1 MKIDLRGKTVLVTGA
16 GSGIGESIARQ
27 LALSGACV
35 AIHYFN
41 SEKKA
46 LLLAKEI
53 GNNSFAIG
61 ADLSC
66 PVATRKLFKQVLA
79 RVGKLDI
86 LINNAAMAI
95 STPIDSESFEDN
107 WEMTL
112 AVNLRAP
119 ALLCKAAI
127 KHYRDH
133 GGGRIINIASR
144 AAFKGDAP
152 EYLAYEASKGGLISL
167 SKSIA
172 SHFGKEGI
180 MCFVVAPGVV
190 RKDMANSFFDEYG
203 DAEESGDLVLKNIN
217 RPEDIASSVV
227 FLASGLADHAAGTNI
242 DINAGSYLH

>member
-1 MKIDLRGKTVLVTGA
+1 MKIDLRGKTALVTGA
-16 GSGIGESIARQ
+16 SRGIGEAIARQ

-46 LLLAKEI
+46 MDLVKEL
-53 GNNSFAIG
+53 GNDSFAVG

-66 PVATRKLFKQVLA
+66 PVATRKLFKQVVA
-79 RVGKLDI
+79 RVGRLDI

-95 STPIDSESFEDN
+95 STPIDSESFQDN

-119 ALLCKAAI
+119 ALLCRAAI

-144 AAFKGDAP
+144 AAFRGDTP
-152 EYLAYEASKGGLISL
+152 EYLAYAASKGGLISL

-180 MCFVVAPGVV
+180 MCFVVAPGFV
-190 RKDMANSFFDEYG
+190 RTDMANSFFDEYG
-203 DAEESGDLVLKNIN
+203 EAEVTGDLALKNLT
-217 RPEDIASSVV
+217 RPEDVAPSVV
-227 FLASGLADHAAGTNI
+227 FLASGLADHATGTNI